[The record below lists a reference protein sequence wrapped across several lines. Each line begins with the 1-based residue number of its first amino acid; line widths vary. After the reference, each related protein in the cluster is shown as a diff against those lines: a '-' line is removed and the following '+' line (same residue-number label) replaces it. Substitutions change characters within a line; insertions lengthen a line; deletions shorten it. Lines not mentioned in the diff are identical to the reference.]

1 MARHFTLLLAALV
14 VFGLAGC
21 SDDSTDQI
29 SCADDE
35 LYDQVNDECVPR
47 GGLTEADADV
57 GDTTDA
63 EDTAASPD
71 TDEEDTGQDAQ
82 DTSQPDDVTDGGDSG
97 DGGADAIDLEECDK
111 DNDGALA
118 ESCGGYD
125 CDDNDPA
132 RSPYNAELC
141 DNIDNNCSGVVND
154 NITCTFYAHAG
165 PDLYEIDPFA
175 ETATP
180 LGSVEYQGDA
190 LYLQDMD
197 THPDGTLFGITRD
210 GVYRFDPWADSWVFQ
225 GDFGMDVGDP
235 NGLAIDSTGQAFITS
250 EDKIYSADLR
260 SGQATLLGTTGSF
273 YSSGDCVVNKR
284 DTLFM
289 TSKHDG
295 QPDKLVQVSR
305 TDGQGTAIGEVGFDN
320 VFALT
325 AAWGTLYGLTNDGE
339 LIEIDQNTGAGTLVH
354 TFSGISFW
362 GAASTP
368 NR

>member
-1 MARHFTLLLAALV
+1 MARHWTLLIAALLIV
-14 VFGLAGC
+14 SLTGC
-21 SDDSTDQI
+21 SDDSSEQI
-29 SCADDE
+29 SCDSDE

-47 GGLTEADADV
+47 GGLTESDADLGDAGDTAETPDANEASDTGEDVEPDVAEEDAGDDADAV
-57 GDTTDA
+57 
-63 EDTAASPD
+63 
-71 TDEEDTGQDAQ
+71 
-82 DTSQPDDVTDGGDSG
+82 
-97 DGGADAIDLEECDK
+97 DLDECDK
-111 DNDGALA
+111 DRDQALA

-132 RSPYNAELC
+132 RSPYYSEFC
-141 DNIDNNCSGVVND
+141 DTIDNNCSGVVND

-165 PDLYEIDPFA
+165 PELYEIDPFA
-175 ETATP
+175 KTATS
-180 LGSVEYQGDA
+180 LGAVQFQNDD

-210 GVYRFDPWADSWVFQ
+210 GVYRFDQWSDGWVFQ

-235 NGLAIDSTGQAFITS
+235 NGLAIDSTGTAFITS
-250 EDKIYSADLR
+250 QDKVYSADLR
-260 SGQATLLGTTGSF
+260 TGRATLRGTTGSF

-289 TSKHDG
+289 TSKEDG
-295 QPDKLVQVSR
+295 LPDKLIQVSR
-305 TDGQGTAIGEVGFDN
+305 QSGQGSAIGDIGYDN

-339 LIEIDQNTGAGTLVH
+339 LIEINQTTGAGTLVH
-354 TFSGISFW
+354 TFSGIGFW